1 MPRMRILT
9 ANEQE
14 AFDKPPVFDHRERKK
29 FFELPKSLLMIA
41 ASMRNADHQ
50 IVFFC
55 QLRVF

>member
-14 AFDKPPVFDHRERKK
+14 AFDKPPVFNHRERKK